1 MTAEDVALG
10 IAFWVLAATTVGSS
24 LAMVIVRSV
33 FRAAMFLIL
42 TFVGVAGLY
51 ITLSADF
58 LGVVQVL
65 VYAGA
70 IAVLVVFAVMMT
82 HDQSQGGQEGDLWLP
97 GAIISGLLF
106 LISAV
111 LMSLAAWTPRQPGPP
126 AGGGNTTF
134 DIARVMFNQYALPF
148 EVASLLLLGAMIG
161 AIVIAR
167 DD

>member
-1 MTAEDVALG
+1 MTVQDVALG
-10 IAFWVLAATTVGSS
+10 IAFWVLAATTVGAS

-33 FRAAMFLIL
+33 FRAAMFLVL

-58 LGVVQVL
+58 LGVVQIL

-82 HDQSQGGQEGDLWLP
+82 HDESRANQEGDLWLP

-106 LISAV
+106 LVSAV
-111 LMSLAAWTPRQPGPP
+111 LMSLAAWTPREPGLP
-126 AGGGNTTF
+126 GGDGNTTF

>member
-1 MTAEDVALG
+1 MMVEDVALA
-10 IAFWVLAATTVGSS
+10 IAFWVLAATTVGAS
-24 LAMVIVRSV
+24 LAMVIVRGV

-42 TFVGVAGLY
+42 AFVGVAGLY

-58 LGVVQVL
+58 LGVVQIL

-82 HDQSQGGQEGDLWLP
+82 HDQSGGNQEGDLWLP

-106 LISAV
+106 LVSAV
-111 LMSLAAWTPRQPGPP
+111 LISLAAWTPREPGLP
-126 AGGGNTTF
+126 GGDGNTTLS
-134 DIARVMFNQYALPF
+134 IARVLFNQYALPF

-167 DD
+167 GD